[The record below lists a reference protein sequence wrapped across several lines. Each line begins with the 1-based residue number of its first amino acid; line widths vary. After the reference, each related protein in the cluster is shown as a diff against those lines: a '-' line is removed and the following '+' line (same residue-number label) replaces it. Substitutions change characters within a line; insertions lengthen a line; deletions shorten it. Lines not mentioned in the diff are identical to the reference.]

1 MAAVKVTVTNK
12 NAKAG
17 PGFTNQVGL
26 LLDDEQDAERIAYL
40 KKQLKAD
47 VYDDV
52 KVEPLEKQ
60 KTDKPLE
67 KRTVDELR
75 QYAADNNVDL
85 GEATKKEDILAAIA
99 AASQQN

>member
-1 MAAVKVTVTNK
+1 MAFVKVTVTNK
-12 NAKAG
+12 SGHK
-17 PGFTNQVGL
+17 VGL
-26 LLDDEQDAERIAYL
+26 TLDDKDDAERIAYL

-52 KVEPLEKQ
+52 TVEPLEKP
-60 KTDKPLE
+60 KAEKPLE

-99 AASQQN
+99 AAQQQN